1 MHSTLHVVH
10 THTFSRSCRLQ
21 LSAAV
26 LVMVDESP
34 QRVAVLVVEEA
45 LQDLHG
51 SNMVCRSGELLL
63 PCLPSGVLA
72 WRAAWV
78 STRKWGLAFS
88 LPFSSA
94 SVFAAFKTPSCSTGL
109 FSALSS
115 LSRLLLELPLLLLV
129 LLLLLPLLRLLL
141 LALPNG
147 DGGSSGTSRCVER
160 GARRGCEAIRAGSAL
175 MCCTSSGASSSSSAT
190 ILFAFPFGSFFFG
203 FASSFRSS
211 RFSSFLPS
219 GLPLLLSSALCF
231 FFSLF
236 SFLCFLSPC
245 RTQRTR
251 KTQSMSPGT
260 VRGTTRATRKTHRTV
275 QTGSRDRYKDNTT
288 DVRNMQNMYLFG
300 FIGDKTPGRSSTDL
314 VHAHGH
320 GGLPRSTGGRE
331 EVL

>member
-1 MHSTLHVVH
+1 MN
-10 THTFSRSCRLQ
+10 FSC
-21 LSAAV
+21 
-26 LVMVDESP
+26 LVCP
-34 QRVAVLVVEEA
+34 A
-45 LQDLHG
+45 G
-51 SNMVCRSGELLL
+51 SLLGGR
-63 PCLPSGVLA
+63 P
-72 WRAAWV
+72 WV

-88 LPFSSA
+88 FPFSGA
-94 SVFAAFKTPSCSTGL
+94 SIFAAFKTPSCCTGL

-115 LSRLLLELPLLLLV
+115 LSLLLELPLLLLV
-129 LLLLLPLLRLLL
+129 LLLLLPLLELLL

-147 DGGSSGTSRCVER
+147 DSGSSGTSRCVER

-175 MCCTSSGASSSSSAT
+175 ICCTSSSKASSSSSPT

-231 FFSLF
+231 FFSFF
-236 SFLCFLSPC
+236 SFFCFLSPC

-251 KTQSMSPGT
+251 KTRSMSPGT
-260 VRGTTRATRKTHRTV
+260 LRGTTRATRKTHRTV

-300 FIGDKTPGRSSTDL
+300 FIGDKTP
-314 VHAHGH
+314 
-320 GGLPRSTGGRE
+320 E
-331 EVL
+331 